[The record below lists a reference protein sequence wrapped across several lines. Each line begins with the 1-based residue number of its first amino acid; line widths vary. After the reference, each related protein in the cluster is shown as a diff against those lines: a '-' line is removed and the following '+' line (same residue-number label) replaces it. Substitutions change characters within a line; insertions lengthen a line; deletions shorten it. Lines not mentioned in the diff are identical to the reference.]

1 LRIRHQPISR
11 LAMPRPAPSHRRMTR
26 VSDERARW
34 LARHVLPHEPA
45 LRAWLSTRR
54 VADLDVD
61 DIVQETYA
69 RLASAESVADVRN
82 ARTYAFQTA
91 YSVIMSHLR
100 RSRVVS
106 IRAVADIDEL
116 GAVSDSPSPEEEAA
130 DRDELHR
137 LAEAV
142 AALPEK
148 VREVFSLRRI
158 EGLSQRQVAER
169 LGLAESTV
177 EKHMAKSFRLLMDRF
192 GRGGKAPSRASRRGE
207 VTVAKID
214 AQTD

>member
-1 LRIRHQPISR
+1 
-11 LAMPRPAPSHRRMTR
+11 MRR
-26 VSDERARW
+26 VCDERALW

-45 LRAWLSTRR
+45 LRAWLKRRR
-54 VADLDVD
+54 VQDLEVD

-69 RLASAESVADVRN
+69 RLASAESVAGVRN

-91 YSVIMSHLR
+91 HSVILTHLR

-106 IRAVADIDEL
+106 IRAVADVDLL
-116 GAVSDSPSPEEEAA
+116 GAAAEGPSPEEEAA
-130 DRDELHR
+130 DRDELHH
-137 LAEAV
+137 LAQAI
-142 AALPEK
+142 AGLPER

-192 GRGGKAPSRASRRGE
+192 GRGGKPPAGASRLGNNR
-207 VTVAKID
+207 VSKANAKAD
-214 AQTD
+214 